1 MRQEQNDCWN
11 SPEVLPAATA
21 AAAEPTTAAAAAL
34 QVLRLVRQD
43 LEAETGCSEVHPAVE
58 VAAAAEPRVS
68 AAEAAT
74 AAAESAAQ

>member
-21 AAAEPTTAAAAAL
+21 AAEPKAAAAAL

>member
-21 AAAEPTTAAAAAL
+21 DTAAAL